1 MQNPNESCNNIASTR
16 FPRTIY
22 VTRSIM
28 EVVVNSAFLHFSEG
42 TCVISNTL
50 LYFKIGMVVL
60 WKKLASKGIKSV
72 DKNEYKNFREWEN
85 KKAKL

>member
-22 VTRSIM
+22 VSRSIM

-42 TCVISNTL
+42 TCAISNTL
-50 LYFKIGMVVL
+50 LYFKIGSGCYVEKVSI
-60 WKKLASKGIKSV
+60 KRNKSV